1 MNDNDINV
9 SKIINKIE
17 TSDLEHIDSIML
29 SNLVKLV
36 HQLGLNKGQALKL
49 KIKDVVD
56 SSGNLV
62 KQINIDN
69 RKISVHSEVERLI
82 DGHIDHLKA
91 NGSYNTDE
99 ESPLFQ
105 DKSGAE
111 YSEAARQLRD
121 NFNFPTLGKIRQNGF
136 KKYNASLK
144 NLSDKDRMDEMIK
157 FTGLSDKQIIGILK
171 GRIQK
176 PGRKKAAYE
185 KDSYMDGVIDR
196 LQNENDIEFSELL
209 AILDKLNKFNLDD
222 MSKVEKL
229 RDAYFEAVDRSKA
242 LNANAN
248 GIDEKKKENSK
259 RILKRWLLEEFSK
272 KNVTFDPGTGKP
284 RKECQREGEGVR
296 DKNQFLISDIV
307 KNGR

>member
-36 HQLGLNKGQALKL
+36 HHLGLKKGQALKL

-136 KKYNASLK
+136 KKYNDSLK

-196 LQNENDIEFSELL
+196 LQNESAIDVTEFM
-209 AILDKLNKFNLDD
+209 AITEKLKEFGLDD
-222 MSKVEKL
+222 MSKVERLKN
-229 RDAYFEAVDRSKA
+229 AYFDAIDRNKT
-242 LNANAN
+242 LNKNAE
-248 GIDEKKKENSK
+248 GIDEEKKSNSK
-259 RILKRWLLEEFSK
+259 RILKDWLLEAFRR
-272 KNVTFDPGTGKP
+272 KNVTFDPNTGKP
-284 RKECQREGEGVR
+284 RKECQREGEG
-296 DKNQFLISDIV
+296 
-307 KNGR
+307 GRG